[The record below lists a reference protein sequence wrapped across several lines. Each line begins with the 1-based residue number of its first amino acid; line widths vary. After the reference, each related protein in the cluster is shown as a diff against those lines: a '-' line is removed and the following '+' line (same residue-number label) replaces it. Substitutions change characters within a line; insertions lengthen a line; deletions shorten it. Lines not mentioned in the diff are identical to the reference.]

1 MFRWAVAEICMT
13 YYMKSPFRVLII
25 AALFC
30 GLLATPAKATE
41 VVGNNETAAYIG
53 TGGLLLPSSFSG
65 GGDSKTAVANC
76 ASCTWAYT
84 VFCMYDAEGL
94 CQHSVSS
101 CPAGEIK
108 YRVWFGISKSTL
120 SVIGSVCWGSG
131 KPPTR
136 ADVERRISDL
146 VITYVPSLE
155 LNTAPPDGSLTVIPV
170 IAWVNQAREF
180 NPSSFQLVGR
190 QVSIHAFANWRW
202 IWGDGNVEWK
212 SVPGAPYP
220 SKQISHL
227 YRIPGVFNLNV
238 TTFWQAT
245 YDIEGIGSFATG
257 GQVLTQSVTQ
267 ELLIKQG
274 RSVLVK

>member
-1 MFRWAVAEICMT
+1 MT
-13 YYMKSPFRVLII
+13 YYMRALSKALVI
-25 AALFC
+25 ATLFC
-30 GLLATPAKATE
+30 SLIATPAKATQ

-65 GGDSKTAVANC
+65 GGDTKTSVANC
-76 ASCTWAYT
+76 KDCTWAYT

-101 CPAGEIK
+101 CPVGEVK
-108 YRVWFGISKSTL
+108 YRVWFGTSLSAL
-120 SVIGSVCWGSG
+120 SVIGSVCWGAG

-136 ADVERRISDL
+136 SDVEKRISDL
-146 VITYVPSLE
+146 VITYVPALE

-170 IAWVNQAREF
+170 IAWVNQEREF
-180 NPSSFQLVGR
+180 NPSPFRLAGR

-202 IWGDGNVEWK
+202 VWGDGNVEWT
-212 SVPGAPYP
+212 SVPGVPYP
-220 SKQISHL
+220 SKQITHQ
-227 YRIPGVFNLNV
+227 YRSPGSFKLSV
-238 TTFWQAT
+238 TTYWQAT
-245 YDIEGIGSFATG
+245 YEIEGLGSFATG
-257 GQVLTQSVTQ
+257 GEVLTQSATK

>member
-1 MFRWAVAEICMT
+1 
-13 YYMKSPFRVLII
+13 MKFLSRVFVI
-25 AALFC
+25 ASIFC
-30 GLLATPAKATE
+30 FVGINPAKATQ

-65 GGDSKTAVANC
+65 GGDTKSAVASC
-76 ASCTWAYT
+76 TGCTWAYT

-94 CQHSVSS
+94 CAHSVSS
-101 CPAGEIK
+101 CPSGEIR
-108 YRVWFGISKSTL
+108 YRVWFGYSPSAL

-136 ADVERRISDL
+136 LDVERRISDL
-146 VITYVPSLE
+146 VITYVPALE
-155 LNTAPPDGSLTVIPV
+155 LNTSPPDGSLTVIPV
-170 IAWVNQAREF
+170 IAWVNQEREF
-180 NPSSFQLVGR
+180 NPSPFLLVGR
-190 QVSIHAFANWRW
+190 QVSIHAYANWRW
-202 IWGDGNVEWK
+202 VWGDGIVEWK
-212 SVPGAPYP
+212 VVPGAPYP
-220 SKQISHL
+220 SNQITHQ
-227 YRIPGVFNLNV
+227 YRSPGSFKLNV

-257 GQVLTQSVTQ
+257 GEVLTQSATK